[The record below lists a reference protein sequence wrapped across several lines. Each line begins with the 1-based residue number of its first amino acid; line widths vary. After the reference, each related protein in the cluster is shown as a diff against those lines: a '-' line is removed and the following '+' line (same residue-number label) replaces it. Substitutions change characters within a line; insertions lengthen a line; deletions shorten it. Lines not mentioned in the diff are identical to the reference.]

1 MAIWTSEIKELEK
14 LYESLKGQLP
24 ELEKE
29 LERLIKADDEN
40 MILLYSRRCL
50 EVVITDLCECELK
63 RPRKTEPLKGI
74 IDKLHKEEKVP
85 SHIITSMH
93 GLNELSTYGAHPKD
107 FDPKQVRTT
116 LINLDTIIEWYLK
129 HKEGGAEI
137 VARSA
142 EGFRQEVK
150 STEDVKKRIQIPRK
164 RLISF
169 ITGSILL
176 IVIVVAILFLTNIIG
191 GGKKIQELEKS
202 IAVLPFINDSP
213 DTTNTYFI
221 NGLMDKITA
230 NLQMVKELRV
240 VSRTSVE
247 QYRNRTKSI
256 PEIAKELDVNYIVE
270 GNGQKYGSSFS
281 VDVKL
286 IKAKGKETHLWSKPY
301 EQEIKEVKDY
311 IKVQSQIAQAVAA
324 ELKAVITPEEKQLI
338 NKIPTT
344 NLTAYDFYQQ
354 GREEHT
360 KFWINNRDKPALQKA
375 EGFYHKALK
384 YDSTYA
390 QAYTGLGWVYW
401 DKHYWEEYF
410 SENFMDSVLI
420 LTNIALSFNNQLSEA
435 HTLRGTYYSKIG
447 KPEQAIEEFDKA
459 IKLNP
464 NDWKAY
470 YEKGESYTAGD
481 LVNAI
486 NYLQKAASIN
496 RGPEL
501 PTLFGE
507 IGSAYTWAG
516 FPEMAKRYYQDKLKL
531 DGDSVA
537 YYAVIG
543 WDEFF
548 NANFSKAIEFEKKG
562 YAIDSTDIE
571 IWYSLGFD
579 YQWLGQYKES
589 LKYFKRWVE
598 SLKINREL
606 NVNVMQRVGYAY
618 WQNGFKKEAE
628 NFFNEQIKYCN
639 MMNELKRTTWGQGL
653 YTYYDLA
660 GVYAFRGEKDKA
672 YKNLRIFN
680 QSQRINLFI
689 VMLMRTDPLF
699 NSIRNEPEFQQIVR
713 DIEAKYQAEHERVR
727 KWLEESGQL

>member
-1 MAIWTSEIKELEK
+1 MVQKSN
-14 LYESLKGQLP
+14 S
-24 ELEKE
+24 
-29 LERLIKADDEN
+29 LERFWQ
-40 MILLYSRRCL
+40 
-50 EVVITDLCECELK
+50 ELK
-63 RPRKTEPLKGI
+63 RRKT
-74 IDKLHKEEKVP
+74 
-85 SHIITSMH
+85 
-93 GLNELSTYGAHPKD
+93 
-107 FDPKQVRTT
+107 
-116 LINLDTIIEWYLK
+116 
-129 HKEGGAEI
+129 
-137 VARSA
+137 AR
-142 EGFRQEVK
+142 
-150 STEDVKKRIQIPRK
+150 
-164 RLISF
+164 
-169 ITGSILL
+169 
-176 IVIVVAILFLTNIIG
+176 VIVVYAATAFIILQLTDIIAQPLHLPVWTLTFVIVLLCIGFVIAVLLSWIYDITPGGVKKTKPDGIVKHADQTTSPSSSGWKIATYASGVIIIG
-191 GGKKIQELEKS
+191 LVAFNFISRRSLNTDISKLDKS

-213 DTTNTYFI
+213 SDSTTYFI
-221 NGLMDKITA
+221 NGLMDEILD
-230 NLQMVKELRV
+230 NLQIIGAFSKVL
-240 VSRTSVE
+240 SRTSTE
-247 QYRNRTKSI
+247 QYRGIDK
-256 PEIAKELDVNYIVE
+256 PPMPKIAKDLEVNFIVE
-270 GNGQKYGSSFS
+270 GSGQKYGNFYRIR
-281 VDVKL
+281 VQL
-286 IKAKGKETHLWSKPY
+286 IEGKTDKHLWVNSY
-301 EQEIKEVKDY
+301 EREIKGTNDIY
-311 IKVQSQIAQAVAA
+311 GIQSEIAQSIASA
-324 ELKAVITPEEKQLI
+324 LKATITPEEKQLI
-338 NKIPTT
+338 NKIPT
-344 NLTAYDFYQQ
+344 NDLTANDFYRQ

-384 YDSTYA
+384 YDLTYA

-537 YYAVIG
+537 YYAAIG

-548 NANFSKAIEFEKKG
+548 NANFSKALEFEKKA
-562 YAIDSTDIE
+562 YAIDSTDIG

-598 SLKINREL
+598 SLKIHREL

-672 YKNLRIFN
+672 YKNLRTFN

-713 DIEAKYQAEHERVR
+713 DIEAKYQAEHERGK
-727 KWLEESGQL
+727 KWLVETGQL

>member
-1 MAIWTSEIKELEK
+1 MTQKTNAV
-14 LYESLKGQLP
+14 
-24 ELEKE
+24 
-29 LERLIKADDEN
+29 ERFWQ
-40 MILLYSRRCL
+40 
-50 EVVITDLCECELK
+50 ELK
-63 RPRKTEPLKGI
+63 RRKVVHVITVYAAIAFVILQLVDMVAQPLHFPEWTQGFI
-74 IDKLHKEEKVP
+74 IVLLCIGFVISIFVSWVYDVTPGGVKKTKPVSSVKQAYQTTTP
-85 SHIITSMH
+85 TSS
-93 GLNELSTYGAHPKD
+93 GWKIATYASS
-107 FDPKQVRTT
+107 V
-116 LINLDTIIEWYLK
+116 L
-129 HKEGGAEI
+129 I
-137 VARSA
+137 VALVA
-142 EGFRQEVK
+142 YNF
-150 STEDVKKRIQIPRK
+150 
-164 RLISF
+164 ISK
-169 ITGSILL
+169 GNLNADLS
-176 IVIVVAILFLTNIIG
+176 
-191 GGKKIQELEKS
+191 KLEKS

-221 NGLMDKITA
+221 NGLMDKITT

-699 NSIRNEPEFQQIVR
+699 NSIRNEPEFQQIVK
-713 DIEAKYQAEHERVR
+713 DVEAKYQAEHERVK
-727 KWLEESGQL
+727 KWLVESGQL